1 MVARRPQNDR
11 YPSIRGKPLVLAQA
25 LIGTALGN
33 VKLQK
38 VLGQGEL
45 GVVFLAQQSPAD
57 PPVAVKVLSPATAQT
72 SSQRSAFLERFR
84 HEINIISSLDHRQIL
99 PVFEYGKHDGLA
111 YLVMP
116 YISGGSLQ
124 RVIEHEGRL
133 QLSTIANYLDQVAA
147 ALDYAHKQGV
157 LHLGLKPN
165 NVLLNANN
173 HLFLTDFGQV
183 NIAIEKQTPHMRLL
197 IAGTPAG
204 PPDYMAPEQMMG
216 DGVDSRADLY
226 SLGVMLFQMVTGQT
240 PFQGDPLQIAMQHVQ
255 SSPPSPKLLRE
266 DVPQAAEQVI
276 LRALARSPLDRY
288 SSVLDLSSA
297 FRAALTSAHSPVSVP
312 RKRGLFDPVWQK
324 AAPVEGKALVTS
336 EQSAGTAGTAGTATG
351 LLSAAGMAA
360 FRPNAPAPL
369 AVNEQEP
376 KEPAAYVSEAPKS
389 LDTPLPATR
398 LRLGFKSGN
407 LLPIDNAGVSPV
419 MPTTRE
425 ADPSATTGEV
435 LRSSIAPLPSTPT
448 TSKPFSPAPFTGQA
462 AQLTKPLPA
471 PDAEQNTTG
480 AMALPRAPQAPSP
493 SSFPAS
499 GVTAEGMALKIPGG
513 EIGPRGTV
521 KLTEPVKVVQ
531 VPVAGQPGRF
541 VTGFLPVLPPSP
553 SLLPTESPEK
563 SNGTTKDTPSARNY
577 KKLLMKIAAPL
588 LVLLVLI
595 SSGSFWFL
603 HMRATVPTKTGVQT
617 EKLNPN
623 WQAIAA
629 AQATATANANYIL
642 TDPLQQNIH
651 NWPIAQTGNKT
662 YLFKNGAYHVADND
676 PHQSAPALLPG
687 IVLKRPLAYT
697 LTMQEIKGNDSSINN
712 SFGMIIF
719 LNTQV
724 KNNRSVITFYSFG
737 VVNNK
742 GGVYQF
748 LKYDSSKGQS
758 PYSTIWQ
765 HAFSG
770 EFHQGASHANTFK
783 VRVNGKYFT
792 FWVNNKKVGSAQDSS
807 IGSGQIG
814 MLVNLKGTEVAFSN
828 LQLTYN

>member
-11 YPSIRGKPLVLAQA
+11 YPNSRGKPLVLAQA

-33 VKLQK
+33 VRLQK

-45 GVVFLAQQSPAD
+45 GVVFLAQQSSAD
-57 PPVAVKVLSPATAQT
+57 PQVAVKVLSPATAQT

-84 HEINIISSLDHRQIL
+84 HEINIISSLDHQHIL

-124 RVIEHEGRL
+124 RVIQQEGRL

-197 IAGTPAG
+197 IAGTPVG
-204 PPDYMAPEQMMG
+204 LPDYMAPEQVMG

-240 PFQGDPLQIAMQHVQ
+240 PFQGDPLQIATQHVQ

-266 DVPQAAEQVI
+266 DLPQAAEQVI
-276 LRALARSPLDRY
+276 LRALARRPLDRY
-288 SSVLDLSSA
+288 ASALDLSSA
-297 FRAALTSAHSPVSVP
+297 FRAALTSAHSPVAVP

-324 AAPVEGKALVTS
+324 AAQEEGKAPVAS
-336 EQSAGTAGTAGTATG
+336 EQSAGTVGTATG

-360 FRPNAPAPL
+360 FWPNAPVPL
-369 AVNEQEP
+369 AVNEQEQ
-376 KEPAAYVSEAPKS
+376 KEPAAHISAAPKF

-398 LRLGFKSGN
+398 VRLGFKSGN
-407 LLPIDNAGVSPV
+407 LLPIDGVNAEPV
-419 MPTTRE
+419 RHTTGE

-435 LRSSIAPLPSTPT
+435 LRSSIAPLPSTPI

-462 AQLTKPLPA
+462 AHLTKPLPA

-480 AMALPRAPQAPSP
+480 AMALPRAPQAPLPSP
-493 SSFPAS
+493 SPFPAS

-531 VPVAGQPGRF
+531 MPVAGQPGRF
-541 VTGFLPVLPPSP
+541 VTGFLPVLPP
-553 SLLPTESPEK
+553 TESPEK
-563 SNGTTKDTPSARNY
+563 SNDTTKDTASARNY
-577 KKLLMKIAAPL
+577 KKLLMKIAVPL

-662 YLFKNGAYHVADND
+662 YLFKDGAYHVADND
-676 PHQSAPALLPG
+676 AKQSAPTLLPG

-742 GGVYQF
+742 GGAYQF

-765 HAFSG
+765 HAFSR

-783 VRVNGKYFT
+783 VTVNGKYFT

-807 IGSGQIG
+807 IDSGQIG